1 MQLLLQLLM
10 LMLIQ
15 FLQQL
20 LLQLLLRD
28 RDCAPLYSFSH
39 CERNP
44 CRPLMDLAK
53 VFAALERL
61 CKSCN
66 KDDTQ
71 SRLQVLLSPLMDP
84 AAVFAVPM
92 GSTQCLS
99 QQP

>member
-53 VFAALERL
+53 VFA
-61 CKSCN
+61 
-66 KDDTQ
+66 
-71 SRLQVLLSPLMDP
+71 
-84 AAVFAVPM
+84 VPM
-92 GSTQCLS
+92 GCTQCLS
-99 QQP
+99 SLESV